1 MRVLGLDLSISSP
14 GFAILEVRNRQ
25 AYLIETAYVKT
36 ESEEARVNRY
46 KAIESFAFLFLRQHL
61 KKGGFAKIVRETWP
75 PSRSY
80 ENNDKIH
87 GAWSA
92 VDRAL
97 HQYGLTVGVDLSPSS
112 IKKIVT
118 GSGSATKE
126 QVADAVRKWLRLPD
140 FKFKTNDE
148 SDACSI
154 ALAYL
159 IREKLI
165 DEVR

>member
-1 MRVLGLDLSISSP
+1 LDLSISSP
-14 GFAILEVRNRQ
+14 GFAVIEVKDRK
-25 AYLIETAYVKT
+25 AHLIETAYVKT
-36 ESEEARVNRY
+36 ESEEDRVNRY
-46 KAIESFAFLFLRQHL
+46 KTIESFAFLFLRQQL
-61 KKGGFAKIVRETWP
+61 KKGKFDAIVRETWP
-75 PSRSY
+75 PSRNY

-97 HQYGLTVGVDLSPSS
+97 HIFRLSVNVNMSPTT
-112 IKKIVT
+112 IKKLVT

-126 QVADAVRKWLRLPD
+126 QVADAVRKWLRLPAD

-148 SDACSI
+148 SDAASI